1 MENNGP
7 LVCFGVT
14 MLPVLFLGY
23 IYFRKPKEKSR
34 HPTDKVWGIVFT
46 DEYLELVD
54 TPKKPY
60 SMSEEIRKLWK
71 YN

>member
-23 IYFRKPKEKSR
+23 VYIRKSKYKSM
-34 HPTDKVWGIVFT
+34 HPIDKVGGNVFPG
-46 DEYLELVD
+46 ENPELVD
-54 TPKKPY
+54 TQKKSY
-60 SMSEEIRKLWK
+60 SLSEEIRKLWK